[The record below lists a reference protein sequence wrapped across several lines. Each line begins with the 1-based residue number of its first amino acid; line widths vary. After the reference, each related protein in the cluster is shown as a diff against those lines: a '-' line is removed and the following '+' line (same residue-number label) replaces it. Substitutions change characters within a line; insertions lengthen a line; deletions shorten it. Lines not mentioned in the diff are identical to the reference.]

1 MARSM
6 GLRLTNRLRILWLR
20 TCEFLKCIAWMCLLV
35 KRHRV
40 LYSTILTLLWT
51 LFVYLSVSNVSAN
64 LHSISYH
71 ISIFI
76 TFKRNSTLQDM
87 LILLLSVNLYVWMFV
102 CLYIN
107 VCQQVLI
114 FIWFLLINIQLLR
127 EHCWNLTMWRSFSLK
142 SLRT

>member
-1 MARSM
+1 MTHFGLQNKSVSYICIAENFLLTWLQMARSM

-87 LILLLSVNLYVWMFV
+87 LILLLSVNLYV
-102 CLYIN
+102 
-107 VCQQVLI
+107 
-114 FIWFLLINIQLLR
+114 
-127 EHCWNLTMWRSFSLK
+127 
-142 SLRT
+142 